1 LNNWPAVRYH
11 LVHVRI
17 CKYENQG
24 TLHPIE
30 DRGSGAGWQQPEFG
44 IRNPEFGIP
53 LSLILHINT
62 ALPLGTVSLADD
74 DRLLGERSSGLQM
87 EHAAFLQP
95 AIRDLMAEQGA
106 ALSELSA
113 VAVVHGPGSYTGLR
127 VGMAAA
133 KGFCYALHLP
143 LITVN
148 TLEWMAE
155 AAKGGNE
162 DMICPM
168 IDARRNE
175 VFTALYDRE
184 GRELVAPNA
193 LILDENSFSEVLE
206 QGTVRFFGDGSEKFR
221 AMFRHRNA
229 IFMPAEAGPIHLSLI
244 SRSRFLQTLF
254 TASAYAEPLYVKEFH
269 TPAPG
274 RHLKA

>member
-1 LNNWPAVRYH
+1 M
-11 LVHVRI
+11 
-17 CKYENQG
+17 
-24 TLHPIE
+24 
-30 DRGSGAGWQQPEFG
+30 
-44 IRNPEFGIP
+44 
-53 LSLILHINT
+53 SLILHINT
-62 ALPLGTVSLADD
+62 ALPLGTVSLAED
-74 DRLLGERSSGLQM
+74 DRLLGVRSSGLQM

-95 AIRDLMAEQGA
+95 AIRELMAEQGRG
-106 ALSELSA
+106 LSDLSA

-133 KGFCYALHLP
+133 KGLCYALNLP

-155 AAKGGNE
+155 AARGCPE

-175 VFTALYDRE
+175 VFTAVYDQ
-184 GRELVAPNA
+184 ELTELTEPHA
-193 LILDENSFSEVLE
+193 LILDEGSFAAELE
-206 QGTVRFFGDGSEKFR
+206 RGTVRFFGDGSEKFR

-229 IFMPAEAGPIHLSLI
+229 IFTPSEAGPIHLSLI

-254 TASAYAEPLYVKEFH
+254 TAVTYAEPLYVKEFH

-274 RHLKA
+274 RHLKP